1 MKFIQVNWTRNN
13 FYPVEDDSDI
23 DYCKQS
29 SLSLALEPN
38 IGCLDGKQDC

>member
-13 FYPVEDDSDI
+13 FCPVEDDSDI